1 LSERC
6 NEVLAELEAFV
17 DGELPSEKVGEFVE
31 HLQECPPCL
40 HRADFQAKVKEIFRK
55 KCQSGGSAPP
65 DALVIRVRQ
74 TIRAELRYTD
84 EA

>member
-1 LSERC
+1 LSEKC

-17 DGELPSEKVGEFVE
+17 DGELPAEKMGEFVE
-31 HLQECPPCL
+31 HLHECPPCL

-55 KCQSGGSAPP
+55 KCQSGSKAPET
-65 DALVIRVRQ
+65 LVVRVRQ
-74 TIRAELRYTD
+74 TIRSEVRYTE

>member
-1 LSERC
+1 MSEKC

-17 DGELPSEKVGEFVE
+17 DGELPPEKMGEFVD
-31 HLQECPPCL
+31 HLHECPPCL

-55 KCQSGGSAPP
+55 KCQRASDPP
-65 DALVIRVRQ
+65 ETLIVRVRQ
-74 TIRAELRYTD
+74 TIRSEVRYTD

>member
-1 LSERC
+1 MSEKC

-17 DGELPSEKVGEFVE
+17 DGELPSEKMGEFVD
-31 HLQECPPCL
+31 HLHECPPCL

-55 KCQSGGSAPP
+55 KCEKTSSSPP
-65 DALVIRVRQ
+65 ETLILRVRQ
-74 TIRAELRYTD
+74 TIRSEVRFTD